1 MMHTSTIIHEVRRN
15 QALTDKAV
23 QNGVNRAALLS
34 WMLAAILTLSCTMMT
49 LTSCSDNDDTPAT
62 LTPEEQL
69 KKDVIGA
76 WIDTTSVELFGYAKF
91 IELRGDQTVDLVIV
105 KPVDNGDGVFDE
117 HDLVETVNSGTWKP
131 LPNMKDRWSDP
142 GEEITLN
149 AIALET
155 KTKDFEQ
162 YGTQYDTL
170 LVEKVDDELL
180 CLFTEE
186 VDMLVALDKSGLL
199 DDMDPAATTRSFWDM
214 LKQSFKN
221 IATTMKNTL
230 FSVGKNIVTLL
241 HTLGHTVLKVI
252 EGPDFVRVDPDLSD
266 WMGSTYP
273 RGEKNVK
280 ICNISMMGTHD
291 TFTYNMS
298 GILGAV
304 TGKTQKYFISTQ
316 WALGVRCF
324 DVRINELEPVDV
336 ATTVFQGGHSKLGIY
351 HGPVSLNKRLSSGI
365 EDIVECLKKHKNETA
380 IAILKFENHETDE
393 NKREVDK
400 ILQEYKDYIVMD
412 PRPGLTLDQ
421 CRGKLIIIQRYE
433 SPKDISHYI
442 RATGWP
448 QSGRASLVFS
458 GNSSWTEPLYVQ
470 DIYEIPEGKS
480 RDQYY
485 EMKKAGLKACFD
497 DSANPQQPD
506 TWHFNHESGYVG
518 VINYAVNAKN
528 IIPWIEDYL
537 DKDVM
542 KDKCAGI
549 VVTDFVGAFGTYDFA
564 RFDCTKL
571 PGKVISHNTS
581 NN

>member
-1 MMHTSTIIHEVRRN
+1 MRIKQLFLTP
-15 QALTDKAV
+15 ALAV
-23 QNGVNRAALLS
+23 DDFNAKTNYRYMKQRFL
-34 WMLAAILTLSCTMMT
+34 WMLAAILTLSGTMMT

-91 IELRGDQTVDLVIV
+91 IELREDQTVDLVIV
-105 KPVDNGDGVFDE
+105 KPVDNGDGVYDE
-117 HDLVETVNSGTWKP
+117 KDLVGTVGSGTWKP
-131 LPNMKDRWSDP
+131 IPNMKDHWSDP

-155 KTKDFEQ
+155 KIQGYEQ
-162 YGTQYDTL
+162 LGIQYDTL
-170 LVEKVDDELL
+170 LVEKVDDGLL

-186 VDMLVALDKSGLL
+186 VDMLAELDKSGFL
-199 DDMDPAATTRSFWDM
+199 DDMESTAFTRSGFWDA
-214 LKQSFKN
+214 LKKLIKVAAVKTGLYDISKN
-221 IATTMKNTL
+221 
-230 FSVGKNIVTLL
+230 LL
-241 HTLGHTVLKVI
+241 ALLNTLGHTVLKVM
-252 EGPDFVRVDPDLSD
+252 EGPDGIRVDPDLSD

-273 RGEKNVK
+273 RGQKDVK

-291 TFTYNMS
+291 TFTYTMS
-298 GILGAV
+298 GLLGAV
-304 TGKTQKYFISTQ
+304 TGKTQKYDIPTQ

-324 DVRINELEPVDV
+324 DVRINELEPLDFI
-336 ATTVFQGGHSKLGIY
+336 TTAYQGGRGILGIY
-351 HGPVSLNKRLSSGI
+351 HGPISLNKRLSSGI
-365 EDIVECLKKHKNETA
+365 EEIVDCLKKHKNETA

-393 NKREVDK
+393 NKSEVDK

-433 SPKDISHYI
+433 SPADISHYI
-442 RATGWP
+442 RATNWP
-448 QSGRASLVFS
+448 QSGRAELVFS
-458 GNSSWTEPLYVQ
+458 GNDSWKEPLYVQ

-485 EMKKAGLKACFD
+485 EIKKTGLKACFD

-537 DKDVM
+537 NKDVM

-571 PGKVISHNTS
+571 PGIVISHNSS

>member
-1 MMHTSTIIHEVRRN
+1 MKQRLIW
-15 QALTDKAV
+15 L
-23 QNGVNRAALLS
+23 
-34 WMLAAILTLSCTMMT
+34 LAAILTLSGTMLT
-49 LTSCSDNDDTPAT
+49 LASCSDKEDTTPT

-69 KKDVIGA
+69 KKDVVGA
-76 WIDTTSVELFGYAKF
+76 WIDTTAVELFGYAKF
-91 IELRGDQTVDLVIV
+91 IELREDQTVDLVIV
-105 KPVDNGDGVFDE
+105 KPVDNGDGVYDE
-117 HDLVETVNSGTWKP
+117 KDLVSTWNYGTWKP
-131 LPNMKDRWSDP
+131 ILNMKDRWSDP

-155 KTKDFEQ
+155 KTKDYEQ
-162 YGTQYDTL
+162 FGTQYDTL
-170 LVEKVDDELL
+170 VVEKGSDGLL

-186 VDMLVALDKSGLL
+186 VDMLAELDKSGFF
-199 DDMDPAATTRSFWDM
+199 DDMKSAASTRSFWDV
-214 LKQSFKN
+214 LKKAFDKAAQTLKES
-221 IATTMKNTL
+221 L
-230 FSVGKNIVTLL
+230 FSAAKNIVTLL
-241 HTLGHTVLKVI
+241 NTLGHTVLKVI
-252 EGPDFVRVDPDLSD
+252 EGPDFVKIDPDLSD
-266 WMGSTYP
+266 WMGATYP
-273 RGEKNVK
+273 RGQKDVK

-304 TGKTQKYFISTQ
+304 TGKTQKYGISTQ

-324 DVRINELEPVDV
+324 DVRINELEPVDK

-351 HGPVSLNKRLSSGI
+351 HGPISLNKRLSSGI
-365 EDIVECLKKHKNETA
+365 EDIVDCLKKHKNETA
-380 IAILKFENHETDE
+380 IAILKFENHENEE

-433 SPKDISHYI
+433 SPADISHYI
-442 RATGWP
+442 RATDWP

-458 GNSSWTEPLYVQ
+458 GNDSWKDPLYVQ
-470 DIYEIPEGKS
+470 DIYEIPKGKS

-485 EMKKAGLKACFD
+485 EIKKAGLKACFD
-497 DSANPQQPD
+497 DSANPQQPG

-537 DKDVM
+537 NKDVM

-549 VVTDFVGAFGTYDFA
+549 VVTDFVGAHGTYDFA

-571 PGKVISHNTS
+571 PGIVISHNTS
-581 NN
+581 NK

>member
-1 MMHTSTIIHEVRRN
+1 MMQTSTII
-15 QALTDKAV
+15 LTLIDKAV

-34 WMLAAILTLSCTMMT
+34 WMLAAILTLSGTMMT

-91 IELRGDQTVDLVIV
+91 IELREDQTVDLVIV
-105 KPVDNGDGVFDE
+105 KPVDNGDGVYDE
-117 HDLVETVNSGTWKP
+117 KDLVSTWNYGTWKP
-131 LPNMKDRWSDP
+131 ILNMKDRWSDP

-155 KTKDFEQ
+155 KTKDYEQ
-162 YGTQYDTL
+162 FGTQYDTL
-170 LVEKVDDELL
+170 VVEKGSDGLL

-186 VDMLVALDKSGLL
+186 VDMLAELDKSGFL
-199 DDMDPAATTRSFWDM
+199 DDMKSAASTRSFWDV
-214 LKQSFKN
+214 LKKTFDKAAQTLKES
-221 IATTMKNTL
+221 L
-230 FSVGKNIVTLL
+230 FSAAKNIVTLL
-241 HTLGHTVLKVI
+241 NTLGHTVLKVI

-280 ICNISMMGTHD
+280 ICIISMMGTHD

-304 TGKTQKYFISTQ
+304 TGKTQKYGISTQ

-324 DVRINELEPVDV
+324 DVRINELEPVDK

-351 HGPVSLNKRLSSGI
+351 HGPISLNKRLSSGI
-365 EDIVECLKKHKNETA
+365 EDIVDCLKKHKNETA
-380 IAILKFENHETDE
+380 IAILKFENHENEE

-433 SPKDISHYI
+433 SPADISHYI
-442 RATGWP
+442 RATDWP

-506 TWHFNHESGYVG
+506 TWHFNHESGDLCIGYTHCRTDNR
-518 VINYAVNAKN
+518 IDLCKRRKRAT
-528 IIPWIEDYL
+528 
-537 DKDVM
+537 DK
-542 KDKCAGI
+542 
-549 VVTDFVGAFGTYDFA
+549 Y
-564 RFDCTKL
+564 
-571 PGKVISHNTS
+571 
-581 NN
+581 